1 MASPLLVMSKIT
13 LLSFA
18 VSIAL
23 MKKINPIQS
32 DRAKLKWIKLGTP
45 LYNDFLK
52 QEKQFTCIQL
62 YSYTEVQDFIN
73 HNEFIMQF
81 LCTLKS

>member
-1 MASPLLVMSKIT
+1 MKSIRILNGWMLVMSNIT

-52 QEKQFTCIQL
+52 QEKQFTHI
-62 YSYTEVQDFIN
+62 
-73 HNEFIMQF
+73 
-81 LCTLKS
+81 